1 MRHLTFSL
9 SGKIRN
15 LIKARPSFDES
26 SLEQLEEILVCA
38 DVGVRISSRIL
49 ARLRVKDKSECILPL
64 LREEML
70 KIFANK
76 SRELLV
82 NTGGPTV
89 ILIVG
94 VNGVGKTTTIA
105 KLAGFFKKQGKRVLL
120 SASDTFRAGAI
131 EQLEI
136 WAKRAGAGIVKHK
149 YNVDPSAV
157 TYDAVEASIARK
169 MDVLIIDT
177 AGRLHTKVNLMEE
190 LKKVDRV
197 LGKRMPGAPH
207 ETLLVL
213 DAATGQNAL
222 VQARLFLSTLGV
234 SGIALAKLDG
244 TAKGGIVAA
253 IEDELDIP
261 VKLVGTGENLADL
274 EPFNPDEFVTALLTT
289 GDQ

>member
-15 LIKARPSFDES
+15 LVRARPSFNES
-26 SLEQLEEILVCA
+26 SLEQLEEILVGA
-38 DVGVRISSRIL
+38 DVGVRTSSKLL
-49 ARLRVKDKSECILPL
+49 ARLRSSLIPLPSILPL

-89 ILIVG
+89 ILVVG

-105 KLAGFFKKQGKRVLL
+105 KLAGFFNKQGKRVLL

-136 WAKRAGAGIVKHK
+136 WAKRADAAVVKHK

-157 TYDAVEASIARK
+157 AYDAVAASIARE

-190 LKKVDRV
+190 LKKVNRV

-207 ETLLVL
+207 EILLVL
-213 DAATGQNAL
+213 DATTGQNAL
-222 VQARLFLSTLGV
+222 VQAKLFLSALGV
-234 SGIALAKLDG
+234 SGIVLAKLDG
-244 TAKGGIVAA
+244 TAKGGIVVA
-253 IEDELDIP
+253 IEDELDVP
-261 VKLVGTGENLADL
+261 VKLAGTGENLEDL
-274 EPFNPDEFVTALLTT
+274 EPFNPDEFVTALLTSP
-289 GDQ
+289 